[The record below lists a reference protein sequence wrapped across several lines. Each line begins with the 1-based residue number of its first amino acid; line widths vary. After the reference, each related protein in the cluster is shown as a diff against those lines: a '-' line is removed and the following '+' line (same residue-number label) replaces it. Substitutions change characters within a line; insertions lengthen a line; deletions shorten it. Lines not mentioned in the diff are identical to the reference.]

1 MGDVVIEK
9 VDENDKTLGDS
20 NQDKNADSEDADN
33 ADSSKE
39 GEEESSDKISISED
53 DSKSSTANGKETD
66 EKSDLEVIKEEN
78 LVLRQTARTQ
88 KQEIDRVTVQLVKM
102 NTALEKAGLVEKPS
116 EEEQKAAENLVSS
129 RNMMLDNLM
138 ETMEINPKYEDI
150 REVVSQDHFDD
161 MVEAMAAVVAEK
173 EGMPEADAEK
183 RLRDEIWGLTNP
195 YKFMYGQI
203 KKYHPKYAKDAEVK
217 EGDKS
222 IPNTVKSIH
231 DASGDTGITG
241 WTATR
246 IDDMDEKEIG
256 NIPKDIYDKYLKG
269 QLK

>member
-9 VDENDKTLGDS
+9 VDEDDKTLVES
-20 NQDKNADSEDADN
+20 SQDKNADSEDAGN

-39 GEEESSDKISISED
+39 EEGSDKVNISED
-53 DSKSSTANGKETD
+53 DSKSSTANGKEID
-66 EKSDLEVIKEEN
+66 EKSDLEVIREEN
-78 LVLRQTARTQ
+78 LVLRQTARVQ

-116 EEEQKAAENLVSS
+116 EEEQKATENLVNS
-129 RNMMLDNLM
+129 RNMMLDNLL

-183 RLRDEIWGLTNP
+183 RLRGEIWGLTNP

-231 DASGDTGITG
+231 DASGDTGSTG

-246 IDDMDEKEIG
+246 IDEMDEKEIG